1 MREDPRLGS
10 SVLGIVVLAGL
21 VLAGSVAA
29 AQEGGGRP
37 TPPPGLPAVSLP
49 DEPIIIN
56 THEVA
61 QVRLSIVASGL
72 SHPGGLAIL
81 PNGDMLVTERKGTLR
96 MIRDGVLDPEPM
108 DGVPT
113 DVLSRIL
120 AGMMDVVIDPDFEQ
134 NQLVYLAYTRQIER
148 RVGTVAVVRGRLEGM
163 TLVDVEDVFV
173 ADSWGG
179 SIAAARIAF
188 TPDGFMFLSIGGGFG
203 VEKADGSRSIGA
215 VEGFNSMLAQD
226 PNSHVGKILRLRR
239 DGSVPDDNPFVGRA
253 GYKPEI
259 YSMGH
264 RNQQGLALH
273 PTTGALWAADHG
285 PQGGDEINIVEPGM
299 NYGWPVVSYGRQYE
313 GPRISESHSIEGLR
327 EPFTMWVPSIA
338 PSGLAFYTGDRFPAW
353 QGDLFVGSLM
363 TGRIPGS
370 GHLERIELN
379 DEGEEVGRE
388 TLLTDLRQRF
398 RDVRQGPDGLL
409 YLLTEENDGAVIR
422 LEPVDEAVT
431 GSGE

>member
-1 MREDPRLGS
+1 L
-10 SVLGIVVLAGL
+10 
-21 VLAGSVAA
+21 
-29 AQEGGGRP
+29 
-37 TPPPGLPAVSLP
+37 
-49 DEPIIIN
+49 
-56 THEVA
+56 
-61 QVRLSIVASGL
+61 
-72 SHPGGLAIL
+72 HP
-81 PNGDMLVTERKGTLR
+81 
-96 MIRDGVLDPEPM
+96 
-108 DGVPT
+108 
-113 DVLSRIL
+113 
-120 AGMMDVVIDPDFEQ
+120 
-134 NQLVYLAYTRQIER
+134 
-148 RVGTVAVVRGRLEGM
+148 
-163 TLVDVEDVFV
+163 
-173 ADSWGG
+173 
-179 SIAAARIAF
+179 
-188 TPDGFMFLSIGGGFG
+188 
-203 VEKADGSRSIGA
+203 
-215 VEGFNSMLAQD
+215 
-226 PNSHVGKILRLRR
+226 

-264 RNQQGLALH
+264 RNQQGLALN

-285 PQGGDEINIVEPGM
+285 PQGGDEINIIDPGM

-313 GPRISESHSIEGLR
+313 GPRISESHSIEGLK

-379 DEGEEVGRE
+379 EAGEEVGRE

-422 LEPVDEAVT
+422 LEPVDEAGT
-431 GSGE
+431 GSGG